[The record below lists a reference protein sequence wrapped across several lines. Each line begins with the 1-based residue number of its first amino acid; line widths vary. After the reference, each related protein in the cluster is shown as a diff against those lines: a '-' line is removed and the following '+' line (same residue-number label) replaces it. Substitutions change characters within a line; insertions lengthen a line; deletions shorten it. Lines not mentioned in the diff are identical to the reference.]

1 MLVRKWMTP
10 NPRTIQ
16 ADATVTEA
24 VHVMKEQDIRH
35 LPVLDGKRLVGIV
48 SDRDL
53 KEFAPSRA
61 TTLDVHELHYLLSK
75 AKVADAMR
83 RDPLRLTP
91 EDTIERAALLMH
103 DNRVGCLPV
112 VNADG
117 AVVGILTQED
127 VFEALVVVTGCRS
140 DTVRF
145 QMTISDEP
153 GSIKVVTD
161 KVRAAGLKLTSIL
174 TTYHGVEPGKRE
186 LILRIAGDTLALER
200 ELKQDYPDLLVHR
213 GC

>member
-1 MLVRKWMTP
+1 MLVQKWMTP
-10 NPRTIQ
+10 NPRTMQ
-16 ADATVTEA
+16 AEDTVTEA
-24 VHVMKEQDIRH
+24 VRVMKEQGIRH
-35 LPVLDGKRLVGIV
+35 LPVLQDGRLVGIV

-53 KEFAPSRA
+53 KEFSPSRA

-75 AKVADAMR
+75 AKVTDAMR
-83 RDPLRLTP
+83 RDPLRLAP
-91 EDTIERAALLMH
+91 DDTIERAALLMH

-112 VNADG
+112 VTADG

-161 KVRAAGLKLTSIL
+161 KIRSAGLKLTSIL
-174 TTYHGVEPGKRE
+174 TTYQGVEAGKRE
-186 LILRIAGDTLALER
+186 LIVRVAGDTLALEGQLKR
-200 ELKQDYPDLLVHR
+200 EYPDLLVHR